1 MHYILKN
8 KCFAQLLVLV
18 LSLMADLTFAQSP
31 SGYAE
36 WKAMQQAQDQQL
48 KKQSEASKSKATTAP
63 SNTNYYLSRPS
74 TQQNSRS
81 DQVRLNTASVDELQ
95 TLHGIGQKKAEAIVQ
110 YRKSNGLF
118 KSIDDIQQVK
128 GIGPALFAKNKAKLA
143 L

>member
-1 MHYILKN
+1 M
-8 KCFAQLLVLV
+8 
-18 LSLMADLTFAQSP
+18 
-31 SGYAE
+31 
-36 WKAMQQAQDQQL
+36 
-48 KKQSEASKSKATTAP
+48 
-63 SNTNYYLSRPS
+63 SRPT
-74 TQQNSRS
+74 TQQNSRT

-118 KSIDDIQQVK
+118 KTIDDIQQVK

>member
-1 MHYILKN
+1 M
-8 KCFAQLLVLV
+8 
-18 LSLMADLTFAQSP
+18 
-31 SGYAE
+31 
-36 WKAMQQAQDQQL
+36 
-48 KKQSEASKSKATTAP
+48 TTAS
-63 SNTNYYLSRPS
+63 SNANYYLSRPT
-74 TQQNSRS
+74 TQQNSRT

-118 KSIDDIQQVK
+118 KTIDDIQQVK

>member
-1 MHYILKN
+1 
-8 KCFAQLLVLV
+8 
-18 LSLMADLTFAQSP
+18 
-31 SGYAE
+31 
-36 WKAMQQAQDQQL
+36 
-48 KKQSEASKSKATTAP
+48 
-63 SNTNYYLSRPS
+63 LSRPS

-110 YRKSNGLF
+110 YRKSYGLF

>member
-1 MHYILKN
+1 
-8 KCFAQLLVLV
+8 
-18 LSLMADLTFAQSP
+18 MADLTFAQIP

>member
-1 MHYILKN
+1 
-8 KCFAQLLVLV
+8 
-18 LSLMADLTFAQSP
+18 MADLTYARNP

-36 WKAMQQAQDQQL
+36 WKALQQAKDQQL
-48 KKQSEASKSKATTAP
+48 KKQSEAPKSNVTTAS
-63 SNTNYYLSRPS
+63 SNANYYLSRPS
-74 TQQNSRS
+74 TQQNSRT